1 MSQGDNARDYS
12 DRNEQWSE
20 ILEAILPVLSKGFV
34 AYGET
39 CAAAVHYAG
48 FYDEMKRCE
57 FSALRPDFD
66 TLLPELD
73 QVCRKKGIV
82 LQLPSGFT
90 VEDSVPY
97 AVVCARGEEV
107 YLYPLDTIPD
117 QVTLRFKL
125 FKEASQCEKKGF
137 AGYDRLLRYNAFDLP
152 FCTRLIGA
160 GSSRGMGER
169 TVFQRSVEKAGLF
182 PARTMRLGSLEI
194 PMPKETG
201 SWTLE
206 MIPGRIADIKTI
218 QEESLGSLEE
228 IDRMCANIGADY
240 FLVGGSM
247 LGAVRHEGFI
257 PWDDDTDVGMLRRD
271 YEKFCRE
278 AKKRVDGQY
287 FLQLPST
294 DPHIHFVYARLRKRG
309 YEYITFYNEDKEFD
323 KGIWVD
329 LFPFDARPKNEFL
342 ARIQNR
348 AANIFA
354 RASMAFKR
362 RREYVEHDVLLDS
375 PFANAGDRSYLRRK
389 KLLSVFYPV
398 ALCRLGYHAAARF
411 FNPFFANKNDAL
423 YASFIPSYTT
433 IAHEEIYPL
442 RRVGYEGARLNIPHK
457 AERFLER
464 QYGDYRTLPSIH
476 ERFCEHGFK
485 CLRKTQGE
493 LEGIIDE

>member
-1 MSQGDNARDYS
+1 MSKEKNARDFS
-12 DRNEQWSE
+12 ERNARWSE
-20 ILEAILPVLSKGFV
+20 ILAAILPVLAKGFV

-66 TLLPELD
+66 ALLPELV

-90 VEDSVPY
+90 AEGSVPY

-125 FKEASQCEKKGF
+125 FKEASQCEKRGF
-137 AGYDRLLRYNAFDLP
+137 VGYDRLLRYNAFDLP
-152 FCTRLIGA
+152 FCARLIGA
-160 GSSRGMGER
+160 GSSRAMGER
-169 TVFQRSVEKAGLF
+169 TVFQRSVEKEGLF
-182 PARTMRLGSLEI
+182 PARTMKLGSLEI
-194 PMPKETG
+194 PMPKKTG

-206 MIPGRIADIKTI
+206 MTPDRIADIKTI
-218 QEESLGSLEE
+218 QKESLESLAE
-228 IDRMCANIGADY
+228 IDRLCAEMSIDY

-247 LGAVRHEGFI
+247 LGAIRHKGFI

-271 YEKFCRE
+271 YKKFCRA
-278 AKKRVDGQY
+278 AKKRTDERY
-287 FLQLPST
+287 FLQLPDT
-294 DPHIHFVYARLRKRG
+294 DPHIHFVYARYRKKG

-348 AANIFA
+348 TANIFA
-354 RASMAFKR
+354 RASMALKR

-375 PFANAGDRSYLRRK
+375 PCANAGDRSYLRK
-389 KLLSVFYPV
+389 KRLLSVFYPV

-411 FNPFFANKNDAL
+411 FNPFFANKDDAL

-433 IAHEEIYPL
+433 ITREEIYPL
-442 RRVGYEGARLNIPHK
+442 RRVGYERVRLNIPHE
-457 AERFLER
+457 AERFLGR
-464 QYGDYRTLPSIH
+464 QYGDYRTLPNIH

-485 CLRKTQGE
+485 CLRKIRGDSK
-493 LEGIIDE
+493 GK